1 MRGRVG
7 MLKMSFLGSIVLSS
21 SLGATGWFPI
31 MEVVEPVS
39 EAVSSVIW
47 GVLEYVELSS
57 GKTGRFLLL
66 LPLLLLLEVLPPL
79 VLPGSE

>member
-1 MRGRVG
+1 M
-7 MLKMSFLGSIVLSS
+7 KMSFLGSTVLIS
-21 SLGATGWFPI
+21 SLGATGWFPV
-31 MEVVEPVS
+31 MGMVEPVS
-39 EAVSSVIW
+39 KVVSSVIW

-57 GKTGRFLLL
+57 GKAGRLLLL

>member
-7 MLKMSFLGSIVLSS
+7 ILKMSFLGSIVLYSS
-21 SLGATGWFPI
+21 SGATGWFPI

>member
-1 MRGRVG
+1 M
-7 MLKMSFLGSIVLSS
+7 KMSFLGSIVLYSS
-21 SLGATGWFPI
+21 SGAVGWFPI
-31 MEVVEPVS
+31 MEVVEPMS
-39 EAVSSVIW
+39 EVVSSVIW

-57 GKTGRFLLL
+57 GKAGRFLLL

>member
-7 MLKMSFLGSIVLSS
+7 ILKMSFLGSIVLYSS
-21 SLGATGWFPI
+21 SGATGWFPI

-39 EAVSSVIW
+39 EGVSSVIW

>member
-1 MRGRVG
+1 M
-7 MLKMSFLGSIVLSS
+7 KMSFLGSIVLSS

-57 GKTGRFLLL
+57 GKAGRFLLL

>member
-7 MLKMSFLGSIVLSS
+7 ILKMSFLGSIVLSS

-39 EAVSSVIW
+39 EGVSSVIW